1 MAKVTF
7 DELRQQINA
16 VVGERQDDEALHL
29 LENVADTLNA
39 DEDWRAKYETVD
51 AEWRKRYRDRF
62 NGKGEEKEEP
72 EEEEEAQE
80 KITFDDLFDKKEEK

>member
-29 LENVADTLNA
+29 LENVADTLNP
-39 DEDWRAKYETVD
+39 DEDWRSRYETLD
-51 AEWRKRYRDRF
+51 EEWRKRYRDRF
-62 NGKGEEKEEP
+62 NGKAEEKEEP
-72 EEEEEAQE
+72 EEKDEVKE
-80 KITFDDLFDKKEEK
+80 ITFDDLFEKKEEK

>member
-62 NGKGEEKEEP
+62 NGKSEEKEEP
-72 EEEEEAQE
+72 EEKEETEE
-80 KITFDDLFDKKEEK
+80 KITFDDLFEKKEEK

>member
-16 VVGERQDDEALHL
+16 VVGERQDDEALNL
-29 LENVADTLNA
+29 LENVADTLNP
-39 DEDWRAKYETVD
+39 DENWQSRYETLD

-72 EEEEEAQE
+72 EEKEETEEE
-80 KITFDDLFDKKEEK
+80 ITFDDLFDKKEEK

>member
-16 VVGERQDDEALHL
+16 VVGERQDDEALRL
-29 LENVADTLNA
+29 LENVADTLNH
-39 DEDWRAKYETVD
+39 DEDWRSRYETVD

-62 NGKGEEKEEP
+62 NGIPEEKEEP
-72 EEEEEAQE
+72 EEKGEVKEE
-80 KITFDDLFDKKEEK
+80 ITFDDLFEKKEEK

>member
-7 DELRQQINA
+7 ADLQEQINA
-16 VVGERQDDEALHL
+16 IVGDRQDDDALQL

-62 NGKGEEKEEP
+62 NGIPEEKEEP
-72 EEEEEAQE
+72 EENEGTEEQ
-80 KITFDDLFDKKEEK
+80 ITFDDLFEKKEEK

>member
-16 VVGERQDDEALHL
+16 VVGERQDDEALNL
-29 LENVADTLNA
+29 LENAADTLNA

-72 EEEEEAQE
+72 EEEEEDNE
-80 KITFDDLFDKKEEK
+80 KITFDDLFEKKEEK

>member
-16 VVGERQDDEALHL
+16 VVGERQDDEARHL
-29 LENVADTLNA
+29 RENVADTLNP
-39 DEDWRAKYETVD
+39 DEDWRSRYETLD

-72 EEEEEAQE
+72 EEKEGTEEE
-80 KITFDDLFDKKEEK
+80 ITFDDLFEKKEEK

>member
-29 LENVADTLNA
+29 LENVADTLNP
-39 DEDWRAKYETVD
+39 DEDWRSRYETVD

-62 NGKGEEKEEP
+62 NGKAEEKEEP
-72 EEEEEAQE
+72 EEKEEVEEE
-80 KITFDDLFDKKEEK
+80 ITFDDLFEKKEEK

>member
-29 LENVADTLNA
+29 LENVADTLNP
-39 DEDWRAKYETVD
+39 DEDWQSRYETLD

-62 NGKGEEKEEP
+62 NGKGEEKEEH
-72 EEEEEAQE
+72 EEKEGTEEQ
-80 KITFDDLFDKKEEK
+80 ITFDDLFEKMEEM

>member
-7 DELRQQINA
+7 DELLQQINA

-29 LENVADTLNA
+29 LENVVDTLNP
-39 DEDWRAKYETVD
+39 DEDWRSRYETLD

-72 EEEEEAQE
+72 EENEETEEE
-80 KITFDDLFDKKEEK
+80 ITFDDLFEKKEEK

>member
-29 LENVADTLNA
+29 LENVTDTLNP
-39 DEDWRAKYETVD
+39 DEDWRSRYETRD
-51 AEWRKRYRDRF
+51 ADWRKRYRDRF

-72 EEEEEAQE
+72 EENEETEE
-80 KITFDDLFDKKEEK
+80 HITFDDLFEKKEEK

>member
-29 LENVADTLNA
+29 LENVADTLNP
-39 DEDWRAKYETVD
+39 DEDWRSRYETID

-62 NGKGEEKEEP
+62 NGKGVEKEEP
-72 EEEEEAQE
+72 EENEETEE
-80 KITFDDLFDKKEEK
+80 LITFDDLFEKKEEK

>member
-7 DELRQQINA
+7 ADLQEQINA
-16 VVGERQDDEALHL
+16 IVGDRQDDDALQL

-62 NGKGEEKEEP
+62 NGIPEEKEEP
-72 EEEEEAQE
+72 EENEGTEE
-80 KITFDDLFDKKEEK
+80 KITFDDLFEKKEEK

>member
-29 LENVADTLNA
+29 LENVADTLNP
-39 DEDWRAKYETVD
+39 DEDWRSRYETLDV
-51 AEWRKRYRDRF
+51 EWRKRYRDRF

-72 EEEEEAQE
+72 EENEEVGE

>member
-29 LENVADTLNA
+29 LENVADTLNP
-39 DEDWRAKYETVD
+39 DEDWRSRYETID

-62 NGKGEEKEEP
+62 NGKGEEKEEL
-72 EEEEEAQE
+72 EEDEEAQE
-80 KITFDDLFDKKEEK
+80 EITFDDLFDKKEEK

>member
-72 EEEEEAQE
+72 EEDEEAQE
-80 KITFDDLFDKKEEK
+80 EITFDDLFEKKEEK

>member
-72 EEEEEAQE
+72 EEEEEDNE
-80 KITFDDLFDKKEEK
+80 KITFDDLFEKKEEK

>member
-62 NGKGEEKEEP
+62 SGKGEEKEEP

>member
-29 LENVADTLNA
+29 LENVADTLNP
-39 DEDWRAKYETVD
+39 DEDWRTRYETVD

-62 NGKGEEKEEP
+62 NGAGEEKEET
-72 EEEEEAQE
+72 EEKEEAKE
-80 KITFDDLFDKKEEK
+80 EITFDDLFEKKEEK

>member
-7 DELRQQINA
+7 DELRHQINA
-16 VVGERQDDEALHL
+16 VVGERQDDEALRL
-29 LENVADTLNA
+29 LENVADTLNP
-39 DEDWRAKYETVD
+39 DEDWRSRYETVD

-72 EEEEEAQE
+72 EENEETEE
-80 KITFDDLFDKKEEK
+80 LITFDDLFEKKEEK